1 MNEQQLLSLL
11 QRYMDGLTTVDEE
24 SALAVFFGKASDA
37 DRPDAI
43 SAEDW
48 KAYQE
53 MFAMFAPQT
62 PSLTQEHE
70 ATKHEVI
77 EHEATELEITEH
89 ETTEHRSRFTL
100 RQVSVWIASVAAVAL
115 IVFAATTQLEHDSP
129 SSPTLAQHSINTSA
143 ADSLSD
149 SISADQPQRIAVD
162 SVRQKLPK
170 QKTRKAPR
178 PYWQPRPPKVYVAG
192 ADKPSAAQLDSAK
205 IEEAVRQADI
215 LLQTINAQ
223 QLMEMDKLQLQALE
237 LMEDE
242 DYDNDMAQ

>member
-24 SALAVFFGKASDA
+24 SALAVFFGRASDA

-48 KAYQE
+48 KVYQE
-53 MFAMFAPQT
+53 MFAMFAPQAQ
-62 PSLTQEHE
+62 SLTQKHK
-70 ATKHEVI
+70 ATEHEVI
-77 EHEATELEITEH
+77 EHEAIELEI
-89 ETTEHRSRFTL
+89 TEHRSRFTL
-100 RQVSVWIASVAAVAL
+100 RQVSVWIASVAAIAL
-115 IVFAATTQLEHDSP
+115 IVFAASTQLRHDSS
-129 SSPTLAQHSINTSA
+129 SSPTLAQHSVSTPA

-149 SISADQPQRIAVD
+149 SISADQPQRIVVD

-178 PYWQPRPPKVYVAG
+178 PYWQPRPPKVYMAG
-192 ADKPSAAQLDSAK
+192 ADKPSTAQLDSAK

-215 LLQTINAQ
+215 LLQTINALQ
-223 QLMEMDKLQLQALE
+223 SVEMDKLQLQALE

>member
-24 SALAVFFGKASDA
+24 SALAVFFGRASDA

-48 KAYQE
+48 KVYQE
-53 MFAMFAPQT
+53 MFAMFAPQAQ
-62 PSLTQEHE
+62 SLTQKHK

-77 EHEATELEITEH
+77 EHEAIEL
-89 ETTEHRSRFTL
+89 ETTEHRSSFTL
-100 RQVSVWIASVAAVAL
+100 RQVSVWIASAAAVAL
-115 IVFAATTQLEHDSP
+115 IVFAASTQLRHNSS
-129 SSPTLAQHSINTSA
+129 SSPTLAQHSVSTPA

-149 SISADQPQRIAVD
+149 SISADQPQRIVVD

-178 PYWQPRPPKVYVAG
+178 PYWQPRPPKVYMAG
-192 ADKPSAAQLDSAK
+192 ADKPSTAQLDSAK

-215 LLQTINAQ
+215 LLQTINALQ
-223 QLMEMDKLQLQALE
+223 SVEMDKLQLQALE

>member
-1 MNEQQLLSLL
+1 
-11 QRYMDGLTTVDEE
+11 MDGLTTVDEE
-24 SALAVFFGKASDA
+24 SALAVFFGRASDA

-48 KAYQE
+48 KVYQE
-53 MFAMFAPQT
+53 MFAMFAPQAQ
-62 PSLTQEHE
+62 SLTQKHK
-70 ATKHEVI
+70 ATEHEVI
-77 EHEATELEITEH
+77 EHEAIELEI
-89 ETTEHRSRFTL
+89 TEHRSRFTL
-100 RQVSVWIASVAAVAL
+100 RQVSVWIASAAAVAL
-115 IVFAATTQLEHDSP
+115 IVFAASTQLRHDSS
-129 SSPTLAQHSINTSA
+129 SSPTLAQHSVSTPA

-149 SISADQPQRIAVD
+149 SISADQPQRIVVD

-178 PYWQPRPPKVYVAG
+178 QYWQPRPPKVYMAG
-192 ADKPSAAQLDSAK
+192 ADKPSTAQLDSAK

-223 QLMEMDKLQLQALE
+223 QSVEMDKLQLQALE

-242 DYDNDMAQ
+242 EYDNDMAQ

>member
-24 SALAVFFGKASDA
+24 SALAVFFGRASDA

-48 KAYQE
+48 KVYQE
-53 MFAMFAPQT
+53 MFAMFAPQAQ
-62 PSLTQEHE
+62 SLTQKHK
-70 ATKHEVI
+70 ATEHEVI
-77 EHEATELEITEH
+77 EHEAIEL

-129 SSPTLAQHSINTSA
+129 SSPTLAQHSVSTPA

-178 PYWQPRPPKVYVAG
+178 PYWQPRPPKVYMAG

>member
-24 SALAVFFGKASDA
+24 SALAVFFGRASDA

-48 KAYQE
+48 KVYQE
-53 MFAMFAPQT
+53 MFAMFAPQAQ
-62 PSLTQEHE
+62 SLTQKHE
-70 ATKHEVI
+70 AT
-77 EHEATELEITEH
+77 EHEATEHEI
-89 ETTEHRSRFTL
+89 TEHRSRFTL
-100 RQVSVWIASVAAVAL
+100 RQVSVWIASAAAVAL
-115 IVFAATTQLEHDSP
+115 IVFAASTQLRHDSS
-129 SSPTLAQHSINTSA
+129 SSPTLAQHSVSTPA

-149 SISADQPQRIAVD
+149 SISADQPQRIVVD

-178 PYWQPRPPKVYVAG
+178 PYWQPRPPKVYMAG
-192 ADKPSAAQLDSAK
+192 ADKPSTAQLDSAK

-223 QLMEMDKLQLQALE
+223 QSVEMDKLQLQALE

-242 DYDNDMAQ
+242 EYDNDMAQ

>member
-24 SALAVFFGKASDA
+24 SALAVFFGRASDT

-48 KAYQE
+48 KVYQE
-53 MFAMFAPQT
+53 MFAMFAPQAQ
-62 PSLTQEHE
+62 SLTQKHK
-70 ATKHEVI
+70 ATEHEVI
-77 EHEATELEITEH
+77 EHEAIELEI
-89 ETTEHRSRFTL
+89 TEHRSRFTL
-100 RQVSVWIASVAAVAL
+100 RQVSVWIASAAAVAL
-115 IVFAATTQLEHDSP
+115 IVFAASTQLRHDSS
-129 SSPTLAQHSINTSA
+129 SSPTLAQHSVSTPA

-149 SISADQPQRIAVD
+149 SISADQPQRIVVD

-178 PYWQPRPPKVYVAG
+178 PPKVYMAG
-192 ADKPSAAQLDSAK
+192 ADKPSTAQLDSAK

-223 QLMEMDKLQLQALE
+223 QSVEMDKLQLQALE

>member
-1 MNEQQLLSLL
+1 MNEQQLLALL

-24 SALAVFFGKASDA
+24 SALAVFFGRASDA

-48 KAYQE
+48 KVYQE
-53 MFAMFAPQT
+53 MFAMFAPQAQ
-62 PSLTQEHE
+62 SLTQKHKATEH
-70 ATKHEVI
+70 KVI
-77 EHEATELEITEH
+77 EHEAIEL

-129 SSPTLAQHSINTSA
+129 SSPTLAQHSGNTSA

-149 SISADQPQRIAVD
+149 SISADQPQRIVVD

>member
-24 SALAVFFGKASDA
+24 SALAVFFGRASDA

-48 KAYQE
+48 KVYQE
-53 MFAMFAPQT
+53 MFAMFAPQAQ
-62 PSLTQEHE
+62 SLTQKHKATEHD
-70 ATKHEVI
+70 VI
-77 EHEATELEITEH
+77 EHEAIELEI
-89 ETTEHRSRFTL
+89 TEHRSRFTL
-100 RQVSVWIASVAAVAL
+100 RQVSVWIASAAAIAL
-115 IVFAATTQLEHDSP
+115 IVFAASTQLRHDSS
-129 SSPTLAQHSINTSA
+129 SSPTLAQHSVSTPA

-149 SISADQPQRIAVD
+149 SISADQPQRIVVD

-178 PYWQPRPPKVYVAG
+178 PYWQPRPPKVYMAG
-192 ADKPSAAQLDSAK
+192 ADKPSTAQLDSAK

-215 LLQTINAQ
+215 LLQTINALQ
-223 QLMEMDKLQLQALE
+223 SVEMDKLQLQALE

-242 DYDNDMAQ
+242 EYDNDMAQ

>member
-24 SALAVFFGKASDA
+24 SALAVFFGRASDA

-48 KAYQE
+48 KVYQE
-53 MFAMFAPQT
+53 MFAMFAPQAQ
-62 PSLTQEHE
+62 SLTQKHK
-70 ATKHEVI
+70 ATKHE
-77 EHEATELEITEH
+77 ATEH
-89 ETTEHRSRFTL
+89 EITEHRSRFTL
-100 RQVSVWIASVAAVAL
+100 RQVSVWIASAAAVAL
-115 IVFAATTQLEHDSP
+115 IVFAASTQLRHDSS
-129 SSPTLAQHSINTSA
+129 SSPTLAQHSVSTPA

-149 SISADQPQRIAVD
+149 SISADQPQRIVVD

-178 PYWQPRPPKVYVAG
+178 PYWQPRPPKVYMAG

-215 LLQTINAQ
+215 LLQTINALQ
-223 QLMEMDKLQLQALE
+223 SVEMDKLQLQALE

-242 DYDNDMAQ
+242 EYDNDMAQ

>member
-24 SALAVFFGKASDA
+24 SALAVFFGRASDA

-48 KAYQE
+48 KVYQE
-53 MFAMFAPQT
+53 MFAMFAPQAQ
-62 PSLTQEHE
+62 SLTQKHK
-70 ATKHEVI
+70 ATEHEVI
-77 EHEATELEITEH
+77 EHEAIELEI
-89 ETTEHRSRFTL
+89 TEHRSRFTL
-100 RQVSVWIASVAAVAL
+100 RQVSVWIASAAAVAL
-115 IVFAATTQLEHDSP
+115 IVFAASTQLRHDSS
-129 SSPTLAQHSINTSA
+129 SSPTLAQHSVSTPA

-149 SISADQPQRIAVD
+149 SISADQPQRIVVD

-178 PYWQPRPPKVYVAG
+178 PYWQPRPPKMYMAG
-192 ADKPSAAQLDSAK
+192 ANKPSAAQLDSAK

-223 QLMEMDKLQLQALE
+223 QSVEMDKLQLQALE

>member
-24 SALAVFFGKASDA
+24 SALAVFFGRASDA

-48 KAYQE
+48 KVYQE
-53 MFAMFAPQT
+53 MFAMFAPQAQ
-62 PSLTQEHE
+62 SLTQKHK
-70 ATKHEVI
+70 ATEHEVI
-77 EHEATELEITEH
+77 EHEAIELEI
-89 ETTEHRSRFTL
+89 TEHRSRFTL
-100 RQVSVWIASVAAVAL
+100 RQVSVWIASAAAIAL
-115 IVFAATTQLEHDSP
+115 IVFAASTQLRHDSS
-129 SSPTLAQHSINTSA
+129 SSPTLAQHSVSTPA

-149 SISADQPQRIAVD
+149 SISADQAQRIVVD

-178 PYWQPRPPKVYVAG
+178 PYWQPRPPKVYMAG

-223 QLMEMDKLQLQALE
+223 QSVEMDKLQLQALE

>member
-24 SALAVFFGKASDA
+24 SALAVFFGRASDA

-48 KAYQE
+48 KVYQE
-53 MFAMFAPQT
+53 MFAMFAPQAQ
-62 PSLTQEHE
+62 SLTQKHKATEHE
-70 ATKHEVI
+70 A
-77 EHEATELEITEH
+77 TEH

-100 RQVSVWIASVAAVAL
+100 RQVSVWIASAAAIAL
-115 IVFAATTQLEHDSP
+115 IVFAASTQLRHDSS
-129 SSPTLAQHSINTSA
+129 SSPTLAQHSVSTPA

-149 SISADQPQRIAVD
+149 SISADQPQRIVVD

-178 PYWQPRPPKVYVAG
+178 PYWQPRPPKVYMAG

-215 LLQTINAQ
+215 LLQTINALQ
-223 QLMEMDKLQLQALE
+223 SVEMDKLQLQALE

>member
-24 SALAVFFGKASDA
+24 SALAVFFGRASDA

-48 KAYQE
+48 KVYQE
-53 MFAMFAPQT
+53 MFAMFAPQAQ
-62 PSLTQEHE
+62 SLTQKHKATEHE
-70 ATKHEVI
+70 A
-77 EHEATELEITEH
+77 TEH

-100 RQVSVWIASVAAVAL
+100 RQVSVWIASAAAIAL
-115 IVFAATTQLEHDSP
+115 IVFAASTQLRHDSS
-129 SSPTLAQHSINTSA
+129 SSPTLAQHSVSTPA

-149 SISADQPQRIAVD
+149 SISADQPQRIVVD

-178 PYWQPRPPKVYVAG
+178 PYWQPRPPKVYMAG

-223 QLMEMDKLQLQALE
+223 QSVEMDKLQLQALE

>member
-24 SALAVFFGKASDA
+24 SALAVFFGRASDA

-48 KAYQE
+48 KVYQE
-53 MFAMFAPQT
+53 MFAMFAPQAQ
-62 PSLTQEHE
+62 SLTQKHK
-70 ATKHEVI
+70 AT
-77 EHEATELEITEH
+77 EHEATEH
-89 ETTEHRSRFTL
+89 EATEHRSRFTL
-100 RQVSVWIASVAAVAL
+100 RQVSVWIASAAAVAL

-223 QLMEMDKLQLQALE
+223 QSVEMDKLQLQALE

>member
-24 SALAVFFGKASDA
+24 SALAVFFGRASDA

-48 KAYQE
+48 KVYQE
-53 MFAMFAPQT
+53 MFAMFAPQAQ
-62 PSLTQEHE
+62 SLTQKHK
-70 ATKHEVI
+70 ATEHEVI
-77 EHEATELEITEH
+77 EHEAIELEI
-89 ETTEHRSRFTL
+89 TEHRSRFTL
-100 RQVSVWIASVAAVAL
+100 RQVSVWIASAAAVAL

-129 SSPTLAQHSINTSA
+129 SSPTLAQHSVNTSA
-143 ADSLSD
+143 ADSLTD
-149 SISADQPQRIAVD
+149 SISADQPQRIVVD

-170 QKTRKAPR
+170 QKTSKAPR
-178 PYWQPRPPKVYVAG
+178 PYWQPRPPKVYMAG
-192 ADKPSAAQLDSAK
+192 ADKPSTAQLDSAK

-223 QLMEMDKLQLQALE
+223 QSMEMDKLQLQALE

-242 DYDNDMAQ
+242 EYDNDMAQ

>member
-24 SALAVFFGKASDA
+24 SALAVFFGRASDA

-48 KAYQE
+48 KVYQE
-53 MFAMFAPQT
+53 MFAMFAPQAQ
-62 PSLTQEHE
+62 SLTQKHK

-77 EHEATELEITEH
+77 EHEAIEL

-129 SSPTLAQHSINTSA
+129 SSPTLAQHSVNTSA

-223 QLMEMDKLQLQALE
+223 QSVEMDKLQLQALE

>member
-24 SALAVFFGKASDA
+24 SALAVFFGRASDA

-48 KAYQE
+48 KVYQE
-53 MFAMFAPQT
+53 MFAMFAPQAQ
-62 PSLTQEHE
+62 SLTQKHK
-70 ATKHEVI
+70 ATEHEVI
-77 EHEATELEITEH
+77 EHEAIEL
-89 ETTEHRSRFTL
+89 ETTEHRLRFTL
-100 RQVSVWIASVAAVAL
+100 RQVSVWIASAAAVAL
-115 IVFAATTQLEHDSP
+115 IVFAASTQLRHDSS
-129 SSPTLAQHSINTSA
+129 SSPTLAQHSVSTPA

-149 SISADQPQRIAVD
+149 SISADQPQRIVVD

-178 PYWQPRPPKVYVAG
+178 PYWQPRPPKVYMAG

-223 QLMEMDKLQLQALE
+223 QSVEMDKLQLQALE

>member
-24 SALAVFFGKASDA
+24 SALAVFFGRASDA

-48 KAYQE
+48 KVYQE
-53 MFAMFAPQT
+53 MFAMFAPQAQ
-62 PSLTQEHE
+62 SLTQKHK
-70 ATKHEVI
+70 ATEHEVI
-77 EHEATELEITEH
+77 EHEAIELEI
-89 ETTEHRSRFTL
+89 TEHRSRFTL
-100 RQVSVWIASVAAVAL
+100 RQVSVWIASAAAIAL
-115 IVFAATTQLEHDSP
+115 IVFAASTQLRHDSS
-129 SSPTLAQHSINTSA
+129 SSPTLAQHSVSTPA

-149 SISADQPQRIAVD
+149 SISADQPQRIVVD

-192 ADKPSAAQLDSAK
+192 ADKSSAAQLDSAK

-215 LLQTINAQ
+215 LLQTINALQ
-223 QLMEMDKLQLQALE
+223 SVEMDKLQLQALE

-242 DYDNDMAQ
+242 EYDNDMAQ

>member
-1 MNEQQLLSLL
+1 MNEQQLLALL

-24 SALAVFFGKASDA
+24 SALAVFFGRASDA

-48 KAYQE
+48 KVYQE
-53 MFAMFAPQT
+53 MFAMFTPQAQ
-62 PSLTQEHE
+62 SLTQKHNATEHE
-70 ATKHEVI
+70 AI
-77 EHEATELEITEH
+77 ELEI
-89 ETTEHRSRFTL
+89 TEHRSRFTL
-100 RQVSVWIASVAAVAL
+100 RQVSVWIASAAAVAL
-115 IVFAATTQLEHDSP
+115 IVFAASTQLRHDSS
-129 SSPTLAQHSINTSA
+129 SSPTLAQHSVSTPA

-149 SISADQPQRIAVD
+149 SISADQPQRIVVD

-178 PYWQPRPPKVYVAG
+178 PYWQPRPPKVYMAG

-215 LLQTINAQ
+215 LLQTINALQ
-223 QLMEMDKLQLQALE
+223 SVEMDKLQLQALE

-242 DYDNDMAQ
+242 EYDNDMAQ

>member
-1 MNEQQLLSLL
+1 MNEQQLLALL

-24 SALAVFFGKASDA
+24 SALAVFFGRASDA

-48 KAYQE
+48 KVYQE
-53 MFAMFAPQT
+53 MFAMFAPQAQ
-62 PSLTQEHE
+62 SLTQKHE
-70 ATKHEVI
+70 ATEHEVI
-77 EHEATELEITEH
+77 EHEAIELEI
-89 ETTEHRSRFTL
+89 TEHRSRFTL

-129 SSPTLAQHSINTSA
+129 SSPTLAQHSVSTPA

-149 SISADQPQRIAVD
+149 SISADQPQRIVVD

-223 QLMEMDKLQLQALE
+223 QSVEMDKLQLQALE

>member
-24 SALAVFFGKASDA
+24 SALAVFFGRASDA

-48 KAYQE
+48 KVYQE
-53 MFAMFAPQT
+53 MFAMFAPQAQ
-62 PSLTQEHE
+62 SLTQKHK
-70 ATKHEVI
+70 ATEHEVI
-77 EHEATELEITEH
+77 EHEAIEL

-100 RQVSVWIASVAAVAL
+100 RQVSVWIASAAAVAL
-115 IVFAATTQLEHDSP
+115 IVFAASTQLRHDSS
-129 SSPTLAQHSINTSA
+129 SSPTLAQHSVSTPA

-149 SISADQPQRIAVD
+149 SISADQPQRIVVD

-178 PYWQPRPPKVYVAG
+178 PYWQPRPPKMYMAG
-192 ADKPSAAQLDSAK
+192 ANKPSAAQLDSAK

-215 LLQTINAQ
+215 LLHTINAQ
-223 QLMEMDKLQLQALE
+223 QSVEMDKLQLQALE

>member
-24 SALAVFFGKASDA
+24 SALAVFFGRASDA

-48 KAYQE
+48 KVYQE
-53 MFAMFAPQT
+53 MFAMFAPQAQ
-62 PSLTQEHE
+62 SLTQKHK
-70 ATKHEVI
+70 ATEHEVI
-77 EHEATELEITEH
+77 EHEAIEL

-100 RQVSVWIASVAAVAL
+100 RQVSVWIASAAAVAL
-115 IVFAATTQLEHDSP
+115 IVFAASTQLRHDSS
-129 SSPTLAQHSINTSA
+129 SSPTLAQHSVSTPA

-149 SISADQPQRIAVD
+149 SISADQPQRIVVD

-178 PYWQPRPPKVYVAG
+178 PYWQPRPPKMYMAG
-192 ADKPSAAQLDSAK
+192 ANKPSAAQLDSAK

-223 QLMEMDKLQLQALE
+223 QSVEMDKLQLQALE

>member
-1 MNEQQLLSLL
+1 
-11 QRYMDGLTTVDEE
+11 
-24 SALAVFFGKASDA
+24 
-37 DRPDAI
+37 
-43 SAEDW
+43 
-48 KAYQE
+48 
-53 MFAMFAPQT
+53 MFAPQAQ
-62 PSLTQEHE
+62 SLTQKHKATEHE
-70 ATKHEVI
+70 II
-77 EHEATELEITEH
+77 EHEATEH

-100 RQVSVWIASVAAVAL
+100 RQVSVWIASAAAVAL
-115 IVFAATTQLEHDSP
+115 IVFAASTQLRHDSS
-129 SSPTLAQHSINTSA
+129 SSPTLAQHSVSTPA

-149 SISADQPQRIAVD
+149 SISADQPQRIVVD

-178 PYWQPRPPKVYVAG
+178 PYWQPRPPKVYMAG
-192 ADKPSAAQLDSAK
+192 ANKPSTAQLDSAK

-223 QLMEMDKLQLQALE
+223 QSVEMDKLQLQALE

>member
-24 SALAVFFGKASDA
+24 SALAVFFGRASDA

-48 KAYQE
+48 KVYQE
-53 MFAMFAPQT
+53 MFAMFAPQAQ
-62 PSLTQEHE
+62 SLTQKHK
-70 ATKHEVI
+70 ATEHEVI
-77 EHEATELEITEH
+77 EHEAIEL
-89 ETTEHRSRFTL
+89 ETTEHRLRFTL
-100 RQVSVWIASVAAVAL
+100 RQVSVWIASAAAVAL
-115 IVFAATTQLEHDSP
+115 IVFAASTQLRHESS
-129 SSPTLAQHSINTSA
+129 SSPTLAQHSVNTPA

-149 SISADQPQRIAVD
+149 SISADQPQRIVVD

-178 PYWQPRPPKVYVAG
+178 PYWQPRPPKVYMAG

-215 LLQTINAQ
+215 LLQTINALQ
-223 QLMEMDKLQLQALE
+223 SVEMDKLQLQALE

-242 DYDNDMAQ
+242 EYDNDMAQ

>member
-24 SALAVFFGKASDA
+24 SALAVFFGRASDA

-48 KAYQE
+48 KVYQE
-53 MFAMFAPQT
+53 MFAMFAPQAQ
-62 PSLTQEHE
+62 SLTQKHK
-70 ATKHEVI
+70 AT
-77 EHEATELEITEH
+77 EHEATEHEI
-89 ETTEHRSRFTL
+89 TEHRSRFTL
-100 RQVSVWIASVAAVAL
+100 RQVSVWIASAAAVAL
-115 IVFAATTQLEHDSP
+115 IVFAASTQLRHDSS
-129 SSPTLAQHSINTSA
+129 SSPTLAQHSVSTPA

-149 SISADQPQRIAVD
+149 SISADQPQRIVVD

-178 PYWQPRPPKVYVAG
+178 PYWQPRPPKVYMAG
-192 ADKPSAAQLDSAK
+192 ADKPSTAQLDSAK

-223 QLMEMDKLQLQALE
+223 QSVEMDKLQLQALE

>member
-24 SALAVFFGKASDA
+24 SALAVFFGRASDA

-48 KAYQE
+48 KVYQE
-53 MFAMFAPQT
+53 MFAMFAPQAQ
-62 PSLTQEHE
+62 SLTQKHK
-70 ATKHEVI
+70 ATKHE
-77 EHEATELEITEH
+77 ATEH
-89 ETTEHRSRFTL
+89 EITEHRSRFTL
-100 RQVSVWIASVAAVAL
+100 RQVSVWIASAAAVAL
-115 IVFAATTQLEHDSP
+115 IVFAASTQLRHDSS
-129 SSPTLAQHSINTSA
+129 SSPTLAQHSVSTPA

-149 SISADQPQRIAVD
+149 SISADQPQRIVVD

-178 PYWQPRPPKVYVAG
+178 PYWQPRPPKVYMAG

-223 QLMEMDKLQLQALE
+223 QSVEMDKLQLQALE

>member
-1 MNEQQLLSLL
+1 MNEQQLLALL

-24 SALAVFFGKASDA
+24 SALAVFFGRASDA

-48 KAYQE
+48 KVYQE
-53 MFAMFAPQT
+53 MFAMFAPQAQ
-62 PSLTQEHE
+62 SLTQKHETTEHEATEHE
-70 ATKHEVI
+70 ATK
-77 EHEATELEITEH
+77 
-89 ETTEHRSRFTL
+89 HRSRFTL
-100 RQVSVWIASVAAVAL
+100 RQVSVWIASAAAVAL

-129 SSPTLAQHSINTSA
+129 SSPTLAQHSGSTPA

-170 QKTRKAPR
+170 QKTRKEPR
-178 PYWQPRPPKVYVAG
+178 PYWQPRPPKVYMAG

-223 QLMEMDKLQLQALE
+223 QSVEMDKLQLQALE

>member
-24 SALAVFFGKASDA
+24 SALAVFFGRASDA

-48 KAYQE
+48 KVYQE
-53 MFAMFAPQT
+53 MFAMFAPQAQ
-62 PSLTQEHE
+62 SLTQKHK
-70 ATKHEVI
+70 ATEHEVI
-77 EHEATELEITEH
+77 EHEAIELEI
-89 ETTEHRSRFTL
+89 TEHRSRFTL
-100 RQVSVWIASVAAVAL
+100 RQVSVWIASAAAIAL
-115 IVFAATTQLEHDSP
+115 IVFAASTQLRHDSS
-129 SSPTLAQHSINTSA
+129 SSPTLAQHSVSTPA

-149 SISADQPQRIAVD
+149 SISADQPQRIVVD

-178 PYWQPRPPKVYVAG
+178 PYWQPRPPKVYMAG
-192 ADKPSAAQLDSAK
+192 ADKPSTAQLDSAK

-215 LLQTINAQ
+215 LLQTINALQ
-223 QLMEMDKLQLQALE
+223 SVEMDKLQLQALE

-242 DYDNDMAQ
+242 EYDNDMAQ